1 MKRPNEPQNKSN
13 PEATMSD
20 RLVDLKTL
28 TNDIGELTSMREIL
42 QMAIRKEDSSYG
54 FYLIA
59 SERSCNRMEK
69 ELFLRLAKEELLHKQ
84 NLERQLEEVEARTF
98 TDRAMSS
105 GEISD
110 V

>member
-1 MKRPNEPQNKSN
+1 MKQSREPKNKIKS
-13 PEATMSD
+13 EAPMSE

-28 TNDIGELTSMREIL
+28 TNDIGELTSMSEIL
-42 QMAIRKEDSSYG
+42 KMAIRKEDSSYG

-59 SERSCNRMEK
+59 SQRSCNRMEK

-98 TDRAMSS
+98 TDRAMSG
-105 GEISD
+105 GEVSD

>member
-1 MKRPNEPQNKSN
+1 MKRPNEPQNKN
-13 PEATMSD
+13 KAEATMSD
-20 RLVDLKTL
+20 RFVDLKMP

-42 QMAIRKEDSSYG
+42 EMAIRKEDSSYG

-59 SERSCNRMEK
+59 SQRSCNRMEK

-98 TDRAMSS
+98 TDRAMSG
-105 GEISD
+105 GEVSD